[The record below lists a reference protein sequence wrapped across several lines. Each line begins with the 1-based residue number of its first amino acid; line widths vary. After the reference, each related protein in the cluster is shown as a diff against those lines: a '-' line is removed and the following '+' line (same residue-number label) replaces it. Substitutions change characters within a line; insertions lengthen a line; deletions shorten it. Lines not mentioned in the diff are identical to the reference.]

1 MRKNIFFLYF
11 FLLVFLPA
19 GNVFGLDVPQLTGY
33 VNDRADMISADV
45 ELKLENYL
53 REFERSD
60 STQIAVLTIPS
71 LEGEALEDFSL
82 KVAESW
88 GLGRKEKD
96 NGILLFVARDDR
108 KVRIE
113 VGYGLEGKLTDLM
126 AGRIID
132 NEITPYFRKGNF
144 DAGIIAGINALGNA
158 VRGEYQGDGRSTSGR
173 EKRRSPW
180 GALALL
186 LFLGPSLLRFTALGH
201 RGRGYRRSGM
211 FWIGG
216 PFGGGGGGG
225 FGGGF
230 SGGGG
235 GFGGGGASG
244 GW

>member
-1 MRKNIFFLYF
+1 MRKFCLIFILLLSFLS
-11 FLLVFLPA
+11 A
-19 GNVFGLDVPQLTGY
+19 WQVFGLEVPKLTGF
-33 VNDRADMISADV
+33 VNDRADMISPDV
-45 ELKLENYL
+45 ELKLENFL

-60 STQIAVLTIPS
+60 STQIAILTIPS
-71 LEGEALEDFSL
+71 LEGEALEEYSL
-82 KVAESW
+82 RVAETW
-88 GLGRKEKD
+88 GLGRKGKD
-96 NGILLFVARDDR
+96 NGILLLVSRDDH
-108 KVRIE
+108 KIRIE

-126 AGRIID
+126 AGRIVD

-144 DAGIIAGINALGNA
+144 DAGIIAGISALGSA
-158 VRGEYQGDGRSTSGR
+158 VRGEYKGDGSGTSSG
-173 EKRRSPW
+173 KRRSPW
-180 GALALL
+180 GMLALL